1 MTQAPP
7 LPAAVDSIHRSL
19 SELCSTS
26 PDQESFENSK
36 QFTGYA
42 HRLQLVFS
50 QLLRS
55 SASVEELP
63 ASVET
68 GLRGISGDLSNA
80 AETVSVYR
88 KRSKIFVLVN
98 CQSLSASL
106 LERTVAIGTWLEL
119 IESSLLDDFLSDLR
133 KKTSDLS
140 RDMKQAKFRV
150 TENEERVRR
159 TLEKEGQGRV
169 SSKAVQSAIIMDLA
183 RALGIDA
190 SNHQELS
197 EQVKLFKT
205 DVARSSSV
213 AERRIM
219 ISLEKILDNWSSDPD
234 VEALNVDLN
243 SEDEAHLS
251 PFKNFLCPLTKEV
264 MKEPVVVSE
273 SSQNYDKKAI
283 LYWFSRCVEDGRD
296 PTCPVTGMVLTTMEL
311 KPNLGLAGAI
321 DEWICRNVEVRVNSA
336 VEHISKDPF
345 VKESIERALDSI
357 YRISEEHS
365 SYRYK
370 VRNAGLVVLIVNLL
384 RKSSKDLGS
393 RLRGKALLALLSM
406 AKDEES
412 KKIMLEEGVTRLAV
426 HSLVGSS
433 DKEREYSVK
442 LLLEFSNDED
452 YCIKV
457 TSEKG
462 ALVLLS
468 SMAGNLENPALSNLA
483 DELLKRMESMEENI
497 QVLAAAGRFKP
508 LLTRLREGSDDDK
521 IEMASILGRM
531 TLTNSSK
538 EEIARTSAKILVE
551 LLSNPEA
558 RVPSLKALCN
568 LSSLDDNATIL
579 VDANALPALTG
590 IILENET
597 AVSPELVELATS
609 AIANIVSNPGHWE
622 LTAVD
627 KSGNT
632 MQSASIVSSLLQ
644 LLSVA
649 SSLAQASILQILYGI
664 ASSPR
669 TAESVA
675 SRIKS
680 SDGIKTVISYLEHP
694 EVGHR
699 INAYRLTRLL
709 SERFAQALLY
719 ELQTCN
725 KNSLLKDKLLD
736 DQSTDAERSDA
747 ACILANLPFSG
758 DELKTLLDAGFVR
771 WIVSTLKTRNRNT
784 NGKSSRSSS
793 SSSSS
798 LTEGLLGILL
808 HFTKKDD
815 QTVLTL
821 VRELRL
827 MTLLREELGFP
838 SKPRIKELAA
848 LGLRNLS
855 EAATIQDPDPPSP
868 PSQGFCVPIIFICG
882 RVPPK
887 PATCPIHN
895 NISCDNNG
903 YDQLCLLSNDCIKPL
918 IDLLSD
924 DNTNVQISAVEALST
939 LIPKA
944 DSSDIT
950 KRGMN
955 EFEEL
960 RVVDSVIDLFMNVR
974 PGELQEKTLW
984 MVDKFLRAEGCSHR
998 HSLNQSLVGALVEAL
1013 KHGNGN
1019 TKRYAQDALTNL
1031 KQLSGVS
1038 GTGSG
1043 QVPSQR

>member
-1 MTQAPP
+1 MTPAPP

-26 PDQESFENSK
+26 PDQESFENSR

-42 HRLQLVFS
+42 HRLHLIFN

-55 SASVEELP
+55 TASLEELP

-68 GLRGISGDLSNA
+68 GLRGISGDLSDA

-98 CQSLSASL
+98 CQSLCVSL

-119 IESSLLDDFLSDLR
+119 IESSLVDDFVADLR
-133 KKTSDLS
+133 KKTFDLS
-140 RDMKQAKFRV
+140 QDMKQAKFRV

-159 TLEKEGQGRV
+159 TLEKEGQGRM
-169 SSKAVQSAIIMDLA
+169 SSKAVQSAIVMDLA

-234 VEALNVDLN
+234 VEALKSDLD

-251 PFKNFLCPLTKEV
+251 PFRNFLCPLTKEV
-264 MKEPVVVSE
+264 MKEPVVVLE

-283 LYWFSRCVEDGRD
+283 LYWFSRCIEDGRD
-296 PTCPVTGMVLTTMEL
+296 PTCPVTGMVLKILEL

-321 DEWICRNVEVRVNSA
+321 DEWISRNVEIRVNSA
-336 VEHISKDPF
+336 VEHISREPF
-345 VKESIERALDSI
+345 VKEPVERALDSV
-357 YRISEEHS
+357 YRISEEYS

-393 RLRGKALLALLSM
+393 RLRGKALMALLSM

-433 DKEREYSVK
+433 DKEREFAVK

-452 YCIKV
+452 YCIKI

-497 QVLAAAGRFKP
+497 QALAAAGRFKP
-508 LLTRLREGSDDDK
+508 LLARLCEGSDDEK

-538 EEIARTSAKILVE
+538 EEIARTSAVILVE
-551 LLSNPEA
+551 LLSKPEA
-558 RVPSLKALCN
+558 RISSLKALCN

-579 VDANALPALTG
+579 VDANALPVLTD

-597 AVSPELVELATS
+597 VSSELVELATS

-627 KSGNT
+627 KSGHT

-649 SSLAQASILQILYGI
+649 SSQAQASILQILYGI

-669 TAESVA
+669 AAESVA

-699 INAYRLTRLL
+699 INAFRLTRLL

-736 DQSTDAERSDA
+736 DQSTDTERSDA
-747 ACILANLPFSG
+747 SCILANLPYSG
-758 DELKTLLDAGFVR
+758 DEMSTLLDANFVR
-771 WIVSTLKTRNRNT
+771 WIVSTLKTRNRNA
-784 NGKSSRSSS
+784 NGKSSRTSSS
-793 SSSSS
+793 SSSM
-798 LTEGLLGILL
+798 TEGLLGILL
-808 HFTKKDD
+808 HFTKHLDD
-815 QTVLTL
+815 QAVLSL

-827 MTLLREELGFP
+827 MTLLREELSFP
-838 SKPRIKELAA
+838 SKPRIKQLAA

-855 EAATIQDPDPPSP
+855 EAGKLSATQNPEPPP
-868 PSQGFCVPIIFICG
+868 PQGFCVPIIFICG

-887 PATCPIHN
+887 PSTCPLHN
-895 NISCDNNG
+895 SISCDDG
-903 YDQLCLLSNDCIKPL
+903 SQLCLLSNDCIKPL
-918 IDLLSD
+918 IDLLAD
-924 DNTNVQISAVEALST
+924 DSTNVQIAGVEALST
-939 LIPKA
+939 LVPA

-950 KRGMN
+950 KRAMN
-955 EFEEL
+955 EFEQF
-960 RVVDSVIDLFMNVR
+960 RVVDAVIDLFMKLR
-974 PGELQEKTLW
+974 PGELQEKTIW

-1038 GTGSG
+1038 GTLSA

>member
-1 MTQAPP
+1 MTPAPP

-26 PDQESFENSK
+26 PDQESFENTK

-50 QLLRS
+50 QILRS
-55 SASVEELP
+55 SASLEELP

-68 GLRGISGDLSNA
+68 GLRGISEDLSDA

-98 CQSLSASL
+98 CQSLCASL
-106 LERTVAIGTWLEL
+106 LERTVAMGTWLEL

-159 TLEKEGQGRV
+159 TLEKEGQGRM

-234 VEALNVDLN
+234 AEALNEDLN

-251 PFKNFLCPLTKEV
+251 PFRNFLCPLTKEY
-264 MKEPVVVSE
+264 MKEPVVVLE

-296 PTCPVTGMVLTTMEL
+296 PTCPVTGMVLKTTEL

-321 DEWICRNVEVRVNSA
+321 DEWICRNVEVRVNSS
-336 VEHISKDPF
+336 VEHISKEPF
-345 VKESIERALDSI
+345 VKESIERALDSV

-393 RLRGKALLALLSM
+393 RLRGKALMALLSM

-412 KKIMLEEGVTRLAV
+412 KKIMLDEGVTRLAV
-426 HSLVGSS
+426 HSLVGNS
-433 DKEREYSVK
+433 DKEREYAVK

-452 YCIKV
+452 YCIKI

-462 ALVLLS
+462 ALFLLS

-483 DELLKRMESMEENI
+483 DELLKRMESMEEN
-497 QVLAAAGRFKP
+497 V
-508 LLTRLREGSDDDK
+508 
-521 IEMASILGRM
+521 
-531 TLTNSSK
+531 
-538 EEIARTSAKILVE
+538 
-551 LLSNPEA
+551 
-558 RVPSLKALCN
+558 
-568 LSSLDDNATIL
+568 
-579 VDANALPALTG
+579 
-590 IILENET
+590 
-597 AVSPELVELATS
+597 
-609 AIANIVSNPGHWE
+609 
-622 LTAVD
+622 
-627 KSGNT
+627 
-632 MQSASIVSSLLQ
+632 QSASVVSSLLQ

-649 SSLAQASILQILYGI
+649 SSPAQASILQILYGI

-669 TAESVA
+669 AAESVA

-680 SDGIKTVISYLEHP
+680 SNGIKTVISYLEHP

-699 INAYRLTRLL
+699 INAFRLTRLL
-709 SERFAQALLY
+709 SER
-719 ELQTCN
+719 
-725 KNSLLKDKLLD
+725 
-736 DQSTDAERSDA
+736 
-747 ACILANLPFSG
+747 
-758 DELKTLLDAGFVR
+758 V
-771 WIVSTLKTRNRNT
+771 
-784 NGKSSRSSS
+784 
-793 SSSSS
+793 
-798 LTEGLLGILL
+798 
-808 HFTKKDD
+808 
-815 QTVLTL
+815 
-821 VRELRL
+821 
-827 MTLLREELGFP
+827 P
-838 SKPRIKELAA
+838 SE
-848 LGLRNLS
+848 
-855 EAATIQDPDPPSP
+855 PS
-868 PSQGFCVPIIFICG
+868 
-882 RVPPK
+882 
-887 PATCPIHN
+887 TCPIHN
-895 NISCDNNG
+895 EFSCDDEG
-903 YDQLCLLSNDCIKPL
+903 SQLCLLSNDCIKPL

-924 DNTNVQISAVEALST
+924 DNTNVQIAAVEALST
-939 LIPKA
+939 LVPA
-944 DSSDIT
+944 DNSSEIT

-955 EFEEL
+955 EFEQL
-960 RVVDSVIDLFMNVR
+960 RMVDAVIDLFMKLR

-998 HSLNQSLVGALVEAL
+998 HSLNQALVGALVEAL

-1019 TKRYAQDALTNL
+1019 TKRSVWSV
-1031 KQLSGVS
+1031 K
-1038 GTGSG
+1038 
-1043 QVPSQR
+1043 